1 MSLYMVRAQYTP
13 EAFKGM
19 LASPA
24 DREGPGRQL
33 FEAAGM
39 KLHNIWYTGDGQVVC
54 IAEGDAVQGASVAM
68 VVMAS
73 GGLCN
78 ASVQELLTM
87 KQQVDAMKGAGEAA
101 AKYRPPGK

>member
-1 MSLYMVRAQYTP
+1 MSLYLVRAQYTP

-19 LASPA
+19 LARPG

-39 KLHNIWYTGDGQVVC
+39 KLLHMWYSGKGDIVC
-54 IAEGDAVQGASVAM
+54 IAEGNAVNAATVAM
-68 VVMAS
+68 VVIAS
-73 GGLCN
+73 GALCN
-78 ASVQELLTM
+78 PTMEELLTT
-87 KQQVDAMKGAGEAA
+87 KEHIDAMKASGEVA